1 MLNLLGVQNMGRPA
15 GKLDSLDH
23 RQDGDIPVTLSLPVS
38 TLAGTSPQAAGV
50 VTLN

>member
-1 MLNLLGVQNMGRPA
+1 MGRPA
-15 GKLDSLDH
+15 GKLDSLDR